1 MQNEFLSNVT
11 LEYLM
16 NKEQYAKYIEQN
28 KPANKDKY
36 QKEKKFY
43 KKRIYDFTKKML
55 NGEKIDVIIPDTTF
69 SFENYVRSCI
79 EYFKALDKTDI
90 LQEDYLNLDTDSKFP
105 SSLEMQSSTT
115 LEEANEIVMRSF
127 KVSEPNSLEKIVKR
141 KQTQI
146 IAKAPVLPKQ
156 KDVNL
161 KDPALK
167 KKGIEKKNDKNDKNV
182 KKNNI
187 INMYGDDH
195 QKKDE
200 NEENTSKKKIDE
212 IKELKNNQIEEIE
225 KTTKT
230 QL

>member
-1 MQNEFLSNVT
+1 MENEFLSNVT

-69 SFENYVRSCI
+69 AFENYARSCI

-167 KKGIEKKNDKNDKNV
+167 KKGIEKKNDKNV

-187 INMYGDDH
+187 IHMYGDDH

-200 NEENTSKKKIDE
+200 NEENTFEKKISK
-212 IKELKNNQIEEIE
+212 IQELKNDKVKEIE

>member
-1 MQNEFLSNVT
+1 
-11 LEYLM
+11 M

-55 NGEKIDVIIPDTTF
+55 NGEKIDVMIPDTTF
-69 SFENYVRSCI
+69 AFENYARSCI

-90 LQEDYLNLDTDSKFP
+90 LQEDYLNLDTDSKF
-105 SSLEMQSSTT
+105 SSLDMPSSTT
-115 LEEANEIVMRSF
+115 LEEANQIVMRSF

-200 NEENTSKKKIDE
+200 NEENSSKKEIDE
-212 IKELKNNQIEEIE
+212 IHEINEIQNDKVGEIE

>member
-1 MQNEFLSNVT
+1 
-11 LEYLM
+11 M

-36 QKEKKFY
+36 QKEKRFY

-69 SFENYVRSCI
+69 AFENYARSCI

-90 LQEDYLNLDTDSKFP
+90 LQEDYLNLDTDLNF
-105 SSLEMQSSTT
+105 SSLEMPSSTT
-115 LEEANEIVMRSF
+115 LEEANQIVMRSF

-156 KDVNL
+156 KDINL

-167 KKGIEKKNDKNDKNV
+167 KKGIEKKNDKNDKNVKNVKNV

-200 NEENTSKKKIDE
+200 NEENSFKKE
-212 IKELKNNQIEEIE
+212 IGEIQELKNDEIRE
-225 KTTKT
+225 IKKTTKT

>member
-1 MQNEFLSNVT
+1 
-11 LEYLM
+11 M

-28 KPANKDKY
+28 KPVNKDKY

-69 SFENYVRSCI
+69 AFENYARSCI

-90 LQEDYLNLDTDSKFP
+90 LQEDYLNLDTDSKFS
-105 SSLEMQSSTT
+105 SSLEMHSSTT

-127 KVSEPNSLEKIVKR
+127 KVSQPNSLEKIVKR

-167 KKGIEKKNDKNDKNV
+167 KKGIEKKNDKNDKNDKNVKNV

-200 NEENTSKKKIDE
+200 KEEKSSKKE
-212 IKELKNNQIEEIE
+212 INEIQELKNDEIREIE
-225 KTTKT
+225 KTKKT